1 MSGTETNGRFRIR
14 WPAERIRE
22 QQQGKG
28 KGRSARMPKLSK
40 DQLIA
45 LADDEEALVPIRLDI
60 EHGELKL
67 RDVFTW
73 NLRDPHMTADVFALT
88 LCDDLQL
95 PENPFRREIAG
106 LITEQ
111 LEEAR
116 KSNYGAK
123 ILSKAAPAQD
133 DAELFWSKWREAGGV
148 NGEPSV
154 PIPVALPFD
163 HEELRI
169 VIRVRWC
176 PRDRADRLDRHHT
189 PVSQPRRPIRVGH
202 LRPQQLGRGLCG
214 GLCGRSRA
222 ARRLR
227 DGGRALDSRAGRCV
241 QPFARP
247 RRARRRRA
255 DRP

>member
-1 MSGTETNGRFRIR
+1 MPGSETGGRFRIR

-28 KGRSARMPKLSK
+28 KGRAARMPKLSK

-45 LADDEEALVPIRLDI
+45 LADDEETLIPIRLDI

-111 LEEAR
+111 LEDAR
-116 KSNYGAK
+116 KSSTAAHVH
-123 ILSKAAPAQD
+123 SKAAPEQED
-133 DAELFWSKWREAGGV
+133 TELFWSKWREAGGV
-148 NGEPSV
+148 SGEPSV
-154 PIPVALPFD
+154 PVAAGMPAD
-163 HEELRI
+163 HEELRV
-169 VIRVRWC
+169 VIRVR
-176 PRDRADRLDRHHT
+176 
-189 PVSQPRRPIRVGH
+189 
-202 LRPQQLGRGLCG
+202 
-214 GLCGRSRA
+214 
-222 ARRLR
+222 
-227 DGGRALDSRAGRCV
+227 
-241 QPFARP
+241 
-247 RRARRRRA
+247 
-255 DRP
+255 